1 MVEAVMAADHIT
13 PIMIIITRHQ
23 YSPTSKDT
31 GPACLRMD
39 TVTHFLLDTA
49 AGLLIRNTTRH
60 KSPRITRTIT
70 TIGPLTLTTVGILD
84 IISLAI
90 TKSRGNASLLVH

>member
-1 MVEAVMAADHIT
+1 MVAAVTAMEDIT
-13 PIMIIITRHQ
+13 PIMTIITRHHH
-23 YSPTSKDT
+23 SPMSKDT
-31 GPACLRMD
+31 GPACPRLD

-49 AGLLIRNTTRH
+49 AGLIRNTTRH